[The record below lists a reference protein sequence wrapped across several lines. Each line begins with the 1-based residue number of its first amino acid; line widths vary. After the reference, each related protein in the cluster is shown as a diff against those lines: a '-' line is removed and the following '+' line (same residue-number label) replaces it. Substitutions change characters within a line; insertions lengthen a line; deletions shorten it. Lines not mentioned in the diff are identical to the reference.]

1 MKKIWIIILLLLG
14 GYTAG
19 YAQTQVSTNQAIEFN
34 NKIADI
40 TKEISHL
47 GISWGEVFH
56 ELYIGSKD
64 YAQLKQSREKL
75 EQFINAKLLELTK
88 AQVPKPFEE
97 LKNACIQF
105 LVYEDQLL
113 KKAFIPFEK
122 FNSKTSS
129 QEMKLAIDNLTN
141 LARDEEKM
149 LSSVNNALEKL
160 AKAYG
165 FRIDKE

>member
-1 MKKIWIIILLLLG
+1 MLLLLG
-14 GYTAG
+14 GYNAG
-19 YAQTQVSTNQAIEFN
+19 YAQTQDSTDHAIEFN

-40 TKEISHL
+40 TDELYHL
-47 GISWGEVFH
+47 GKAWGEVFG
-56 ELYIGSKD
+56 ELHNGSKD
-64 YAQLKQSREKL
+64 YVQLKQSREKL

-105 LVYEDQLL
+105 LVYEEQLL

-129 QEMKLAIDNLTN
+129 KEIELALDNLTT
-141 LARDEEKM
+141 LATDEEKM
-149 LSSVNNALEKL
+149 LYAVNNAQEKL